1 MFEALFQQIF
11 ADCGASFATCL
22 EKPDSRSLRRMFVDI
37 FDHIQHNT
45 PHRQLLIILHT
56 KCEFTEETRPI
67 MAAHQKY
74 IGLWEQQLRRIL
86 ETCAGGGELP
96 ADLDINLAVHYL
108 HAVTGGL
115 IDMWVYE
122 QQTDLAALVPPIIDA
137 AIHTLQHSPALR
149 KAV

>member
-1 MFEALFQQIF
+1 
-11 ADCGASFATCL
+11 
-22 EKPDSRSLRRMFVDI
+22 
-37 FDHIQHNT
+37 
-45 PHRQLLIILHT
+45 
-56 KCEFTEETRPI
+56 

-96 ADLDINLAVHYL
+96 ADLDIDLALHYL

-137 AIHTLQHSPALR
+137 AIHTLQYSPALR